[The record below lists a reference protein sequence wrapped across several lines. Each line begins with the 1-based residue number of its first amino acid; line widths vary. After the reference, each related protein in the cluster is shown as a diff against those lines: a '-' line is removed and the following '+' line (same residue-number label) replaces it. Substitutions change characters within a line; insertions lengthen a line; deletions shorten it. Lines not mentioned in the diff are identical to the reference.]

1 MSGALATPHLQ
12 LYNNSQTIIRENYT
26 WGLGNDLAMVSAAEA
41 STGAFAFP
49 TGSADSVILIVL
61 PPGTYTVEL
70 SGASGATGDALVE
83 VYEVP

>member
-1 MSGALATPHLQ
+1 
-12 LYNNSQTIIRENYT
+12 
-26 WGLGNDLAMVSAAEA
+26 MVSAAEA